1 MPFCYSRWWR
11 ALNNKKR
18 FAIIVAVAI
27 VAMAIA
33 VAFFANGNNARE
45 TTATEGD
52 LPEVVLYDKSSDKSQ
67 ASDCLPKSGPK
78 AESVSS
84 SAGGKGIATN
94 TETQSAYGDSTTQ
107 TTARGAAEEARQT
120 SAVSGT
126 VGSEDTSTSA
136 NEETSG
142 SDGTPRNSGTTPY
155 GNGSTSSGGNG
166 TSSGGTASNDKKT
179 PASQDPLPQSKE
191 KAQGASNGGVNTSE
205 KTETPAAIPEPD
217 IDGVIVYEDGTI
229 ELPEMVD

>member
-1 MPFCYSRWWR
+1 M
-11 ALNNKKR
+11 NNKKR

-27 VAMAIA
+27 VAMGIA
-33 VAFFANGNNARE
+33 AVFFANGNNARE

-67 ASDCLPKSGPK
+67 AADSLPNSGPE
-78 AESVSS
+78 AEPVSS
-84 SAGGKGIATN
+84 PAGGKGVATN

-107 TTARGAAEEARQT
+107 TTARGAAEEERQT

-126 VGSEDTSTSA
+126 AGSEDTSTSA
-136 NEETSG
+136 SGVTSG
-142 SDGTPRNSGTTPY
+142 SDGTPRNPGTTPY

-166 TSSGGTASNDKKT
+166 TSSGGTASNDKKSS
-179 PASQDPLPQSKE
+179 ASQGSLPQGKE
-191 KAQGASNGGVNTSE
+191 KVQSEDNGGANTPE
-205 KTETPAAIPEPD
+205 KTETPAAIPVSGSG
-217 IDGVIVYEDGTI
+217 GVIVYEDGTI